1 MRHAPLAATRPLG
14 APVLPS
20 KLNYSAPAKKKAPP
34 TSRLHTSAPFLPQ
47 IFSKISSKVDSKRL
61 LLVFSHAYLRVFIFN
76 FVVFQIGFDGNVPEF
91 HDIVSLII
99 GSKELSLRVFALLQ
113 KQRYLVDGFCFQK
126 TFLGN

>member
-1 MRHAPLAATRPLG
+1 M
-14 APVLPS
+14 
-20 KLNYSAPAKKKAPP
+20 
-34 TSRLHTSAPFLPQ
+34 HTSAPFLPQ

-113 KQRYLVDGFCFQK
+113 KQRCLVDGFCFQK